1 MPRADGQAT
10 FASQARER
18 AMSDT
23 DFRTADE
30 NWPLRPWL
38 TAALLGAAGLVIHF
52 ISGDEGPP
60 DIKVAWRAALT
71 ALFFFGPIAFAF
83 AFDRERWRAP
93 LAFAALAGA
102 VMAG

>member
-1 MPRADGQAT
+1 
-10 FASQARER
+10 
-18 AMSDT
+18 MSDT
-23 DFRTADE
+23 QVQATNDE
-30 NWPLRPWL
+30 WPLRPWV
-38 TAALLGAAGLVIHF
+38 TAGLLGAAGLVIHF
-52 ISGDEGPP
+52 TSGDEGPP

-102 VMAG
+102 DMAGPAWRAVAAGDAHPR